1 MKPLPPPT
9 LATIA
14 AHRHANRGHRHSVR
28 ALFGATRIT
37 DADRRSRA
45 MVESPQQWISPKE
58 WASYSSANKA
68 SSQTTIP

>member
-1 MKPLPPPT
+1 MSAAWQQSLPPPT
-9 LATIA
+9 LATI

-37 DADRRSRA
+37 NADRRSRA
-45 MVESPQQWISPKE
+45 MVESPRE
-58 WASYSSANKA
+58 WASYSSATKA